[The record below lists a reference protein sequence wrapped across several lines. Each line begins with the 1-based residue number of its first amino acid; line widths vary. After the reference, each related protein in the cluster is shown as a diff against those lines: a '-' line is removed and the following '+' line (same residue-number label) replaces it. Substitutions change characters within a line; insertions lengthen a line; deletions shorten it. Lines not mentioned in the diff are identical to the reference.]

1 MLRIALGQAEGT
13 HTDTV
18 VAHIVEQCAAQLG
31 GARPQVGLLSVS
43 GRFDEQRILDLLAER
58 FPGLGLVGC
67 TSRGDV
73 SSIAGFSEDGIN
85 LLLLQSD
92 VLSLSV
98 GLGRGSAQ
106 DPDAAAWQALT
117 QARSNLHQ
125 PERLC
130 LALPDNLTG
139 QASSIVAAL
148 GRLLAP
154 QCALFGG
161 AAAVPWESE
170 TSRQFF
176 GRQVLTDCLPLILI
190 GGPIEY
196 AHVIENGWRPVGERQ
211 RVTSAQGRVVHRIG
225 DRTALAC
232 YQHYLGEGSLPLPE
246 FPLALFGS
254 DGRYVLRVPRSYDSR
269 TGEITYSDPIPEGAI
284 VQLTEAVRLQ
294 MLEQTETLVPRL
306 AKGLTESQ
314 PELALVFSCSARRR
328 ILGSEIGR
336 ELQAVSESL
345 PGIPV
350 FGFQARGEIAPSAG
364 GQTSLL
370 HNSTLVALVLGIRGK
385 EARVSETASTG
396 ARWQP
401 PPTVALREE
410 GEDPDVLSRK
420 LSRSEFFRVQLEE
433 RYELNNALLRSINTE
448 IERSRQRIAEQN
460 EELRRLND
468 EIANEKRKTEEL
480 LLNILPGGV
489 ADELKRTGMVEPV
502 FYESV
507 TVLFTDFKGFTHIA
521 STMSPKQL
529 LDELDYY
536 FSAFDAIIER
546 HGLEKLKTI
555 GDAYMCAGGLPTPF
569 EGNALA
575 VAQAAWEMQD
585 FMAKDHAVRKAA
597 GRTAWALRIGIN
609 TGALMAG
616 VIGKKKF
623 AYDIWGD
630 TVNIASRLESNGEA
644 DRINISRTTHEAIR
658 DHFICEYRGKFPVK
672 NAGEIDMY
680 FVVRPKGAMAP
691 AAPQT

>member
-1 MLRIALGQAEGT
+1 MS
-13 HTDTV
+13 
-18 VAHIVEQCAAQLG
+18 
-31 GARPQVGLLSVS
+31 RP
-43 GRFDEQRILDLLAER
+43 
-58 FPGLGLVGC
+58 
-67 TSRGDV
+67 
-73 SSIAGFSEDGIN
+73 
-85 LLLLQSD
+85 
-92 VLSLSV
+92 
-98 GLGRGSAQ
+98 
-106 DPDAAAWQALT
+106 
-117 QARSNLHQ
+117 
-125 PERLC
+125 
-130 LALPDNLTG
+130 PDNLTG
-139 QASSIVAAL
+139 QASSLVAAL

-170 TSRQFF
+170 ASRQFF
-176 GRQVLTDCLPLILI
+176 GRQVVTDSLPLILI

-211 RVTSAQGRVVHRIG
+211 RVTSAEGRVVRRIG
-225 DRTALAC
+225 ERTALAC
-232 YQHYLGEGSLPLPE
+232 YQYYLGEGSLPLPE
-246 FPLALFGS
+246 FPLALFGA
-254 DGRYVLRVPRSYDSR
+254 DGRYVLRVPRSYDKR

-294 MLEQTETLVPRL
+294 MLEQTEAIVPQL
-306 AKGLTESQ
+306 AEGLSASQ
-314 PELALVFSCSARRR
+314 AALGLVFSCSARRR
-328 ILGSEIGR
+328 ILGSEIAR
-336 ELQAVSESL
+336 EIQAVSKSL

-350 FGFQARGEIAPSAG
+350 FGFQARGEIAPAASG
-364 GQTSLL
+364 HTSLL
-370 HNSTLVALVLGIRGK
+370 HNSTLVALVLGVRGQGQGQGQGQG
-385 EARVSETASTG
+385 STTGTAG
-396 ARWQP
+396 ASWQP
-401 PPTVALREE
+401 PPVVAMREE
-410 GEDPDVLSRK
+410 VESPDILERK

-433 RYELNNALLRSINTE
+433 RYELNNALLRNINTE

-468 EIANEKRKTEEL
+468 ELAREKRKTEEL

-489 ADELKRTGMVEPV
+489 AEELKRTGVVEPV
-502 FYESV
+502 FFESV

-536 FSAFDAIIER
+536 FSHFDTIIGR

-575 VAQAAWEMQD
+575 VVQAAWEMQQ
-585 FMAKDHAVRKAA
+585 FMARDHAQRKAA

-644 DRINISRTTHEAIR
+644 DRINISRSTHEAIR
-658 DHFICEYRGKFPVK
+658 DHFECEYRGKLPVK

-680 FVVRPKGAMAP
+680 FVVGPKGDLAP
-691 AAPQT
+691 KKT